1 MKVAPPDARSL
12 DDVLAACLEQTD
24 AVQKIGV
31 VFLAWLNGFQ
41 EHFVMLG
48 GAQSMRPLHYFVDC
62 FQLADRNGLLRDPE
76 LAVGRT
82 KTLLALC
89 GTT

>member
-1 MKVAPPDARSL
+1 
-12 DDVLAACLEQTD
+12 
-24 AVQKIGV
+24 
-31 VFLAWLNGFQ
+31 
-41 EHFVMLG
+41 
-48 GAQSMRPLHYFVDC
+48 MRPLHYFVHC
-62 FQLADRNGLLRDPE
+62 FKLANRNGLLRDPE